1 MIIASS
7 FNWPRAHQHSGWLLI
22 PTDLK
27 APGLKTQINLIPDCP
42 HCGIRNTRNAHSQA
56 QISGGWRPHPVAT
69 RSPISQTL
77 MDLLILNTR
86 NCSLLTSNGT
96 AFFILMTWSVYPW
109 VGGINELTVRHSKR
123 ANMSDE
129 CLWDCYNL
137 VSPWS
142 WSTLPTVILRPP
154 HISCLLPPIS
164 DIYCKFYLMPHL
176 CHVLPTLKEFYKP

>member
-7 FNWPRAHQHSGWLLI
+7 FNWPPAHQHSGWLLI

-42 HCGIRNTRNAHSQA
+42 PCGIRNTRNAHSQA
-56 QISGGWRPHPVAT
+56 RDLRRMTAASGGHHVSNISNSHG
-69 RSPISQTL
+69 SPL
-77 MDLLILNTR
+77 LLILITR

-109 VGGINELTVRHSKR
+109 VGGINELSGRHSKR

-142 WSTLPTVILRPP
+142 
-154 HISCLLPPIS
+154 
-164 DIYCKFYLMPHL
+164 
-176 CHVLPTLKEFYKP
+176 